1 MIRYMDWPVA
11 RIFIFMKNKSY
22 KLMAIMFTVFCIV
35 LCSVTYWLYQN
46 NENDKRFECYSLTT
60 FPKAPPVGN
69 LTLLTH
75 FILNQDDEGVITFTG
90 ENDDSESKLQ
100 VSREV
105 HFDYR
110 WMENGKLNIFN
121 INVVINQSDT
131 ISNDVFKANV
141 FNFQR
146 PEIHMFIHRFKNSY
160 VLGSL
165 SSPISMCV
173 DKDNML

>member
-1 MIRYMDWPVA
+1 MMR
-11 RIFIFMKNKSY
+11 
-22 KLMAIMFTVFCIV
+22 
-35 LCSVTYWLYQN
+35 
-46 NENDKRFECYSLTT
+46 
-60 FPKAPPVGN
+60 
-69 LTLLTH
+69 
-75 FILNQDDEGVITFTG
+75 VITFTG
-90 ENDDSESKLQ
+90 ENDNSESKLQ

-105 HFDYR
+105 HFDYQ
-110 WMENGKLNIFN
+110 WTENGKLNIFN
-121 INVVINQSDT
+121 VNVVINQSDT

-146 PEIHMFIHRFKNSY
+146 PEIHMFIHRFNSY

>member
-1 MIRYMDWPVA
+1 
-11 RIFIFMKNKSY
+11 MKNKSY
-22 KLMAIMFTVFCIV
+22 KLMAFMFTVCCMVICI
-35 LCSVTYWLYQN
+35 VTYWLYQN
-46 NENDKRFECYSLTT
+46 NENDKRFECYSLIT
-60 FPKAPPVGN
+60 FPKVPPVGN

-75 FILNQDDEGVITFTG
+75 FILSQDDEGVITFTG
-90 ENDDSESKLQ
+90 ENDNSESKLQ

-105 HFDYR
+105 HFDYQ
-110 WMENGKLNIFN
+110 WTANGKLNIFN

-141 FNFQR
+141 FDFQR
-146 PEIHMFIHRFKNSY
+146 SEIHMFIHRFKNSY